1 MTGVKKLAGICCFIF
16 AVVIAIHLLGSEA
29 SAADDSGNWRPV
41 FDLVLRWLNF
51 GIIVFILVKYARTPV
66 KDFLLSR
73 GEEVAREIE
82 KIEEEKEEANQ
93 KIQDA
98 IRMLDESEVRF
109 ARLKERLIQ
118 EGEIKKQKIIEDAQQ
133 ESKILLESSLKKI
146 ESQLLDAKRAFKSEL
161 VDTAI
166 SLAMKRLPDEIT
178 TEDNQKFT
186 NQFLARASAKQVRS
200 LRSQLE

>member
-1 MTGVKKLAGICCFIF
+1 MKGIKKLGEICCFIL
-16 AVVIAIHLLGSEA
+16 AVVIGILLLGTEA
-29 SAADDSGNWRPV
+29 SAADNSGDWRPV
-41 FDLVLRWLNF
+41 FDLVMRWLNF
-51 GIIVFILVKYARTPV
+51 GIIVFILVKYARTPI

-82 KIEEEKEEANQ
+82 KIEEKKEEANQ
-93 KIQDA
+93 KIQDTA
-98 IRMLDESEVRF
+98 RMLDESEVRF
-109 ARLKERLIQ
+109 AKIKERLIQ

-133 ESKILLESSLKKI
+133 ESKILLESTKKRL
-146 ESQLLDAKRAFKSEL
+146 ENQLVDAKKAFKSEL

-186 NQFLARASAKQVRS
+186 NQFIASASAK
-200 LRSQLE
+200 